1 MSGRIYP
8 SLQLNETE
16 QDVSYERVVHF
27 NDETPKVTPKPASK
41 IEKKLI
47 GRKKKV

>member
-8 SLQLNETE
+8 SLQFNDTE
-16 QDVSYERVVHF
+16 QDVSSERVVHF
-27 NDETPKVTPKPASK
+27 NDETAKVTPKPASK
-41 IEKKLI
+41 IGNKLI